1 MENYTHQ
8 TSTFSKWRERFW
20 PIHTH
25 ELKKLLPLILMKF
38 FVSLVYAILTC
49 MKDTLVVTAK
59 GSGPEVIP
67 VLKGWIVL
75 PIAIIATVIYAKL
88 SNIFKR
94 STLFYG
100 TIGTLLIVLTV
111 YGFILYPN
119 AETLQP
125 DQSADWLLHK
135 LGPQFNHWISIYR
148 YWIQSLFFVTAELW
162 AALVIFLLFWGITNH
177 ITSINEAKRT
187 YTILIAAGDVATI
200 IAGPLIL
207 FYAKKFAHLNFLL
220 TMQSMIGYV
229 IAFGLIVMGL
239 YYYLTEKVMK
249 DKRFALPEALQ
260 KEEEKTKLSLLQGLK
275 MIVSSKY
282 LLCLAIMV
290 IGYGLSFNLIEVTW
304 KAHLKQLYP
313 SPSEYQAFMSG
324 VTTYVGI
331 AAFITVLFI
340 GGGCIRFFG
349 WHFSSQLTPVVIGTT
364 GLMFFFFVLINKH
377 FSIPPQFLFGLS
389 PLAFLVFFGAF
400 QNIISKVMKYSFFDP
415 TKEMAF
421 IPLDNESKTKGKA
434 AIDVV
439 GSRFGKSGSA
449 WIQVGLI
456 DLMGTG
462 SILSI
467 TPLLA
472 PIVALSIIGWILAV
486 KYVNKEFTKKQ
497 LETAL

>member
-1 MENYTHQ
+1 
-8 TSTFSKWRERFW
+8 
-20 PIHTH
+20 
-25 ELKKLLPLILMKF
+25 
-38 FVSLVYAILTC
+38 
-49 MKDTLVVTAK
+49 
-59 GSGPEVIP
+59 
-67 VLKGWIVL
+67 
-75 PIAIIATVIYAKL
+75 
-88 SNIFKR
+88 
-94 STLFYG
+94 
-100 TIGTLLIVLTV
+100 
-111 YGFILYPN
+111 
-119 AETLQP
+119 
-125 DQSADWLLHK
+125 
-135 LGPQFNHWISIYR
+135 
-148 YWIQSLFFVTAELW
+148 
-162 AALVIFLLFWGITNH
+162 
-177 ITSINEAKRT
+177 
-187 YTILIAAGDVATI
+187 
-200 IAGPLIL
+200 
-207 FYAKKFAHLNFLL
+207 
-220 TMQSMIGYV
+220 
-229 IAFGLIVMGL
+229 
-239 YYYLTEKVMK
+239 
-249 DKRFALPEALQ
+249 
-260 KEEEKTKLSLLQGLK
+260 
-275 MIVSSKY
+275 
-282 LLCLAIMV
+282 
-290 IGYGLSFNLIEVTW
+290 
-304 KAHLKQLYP
+304 
-313 SPSEYQAFMSG
+313 MSG